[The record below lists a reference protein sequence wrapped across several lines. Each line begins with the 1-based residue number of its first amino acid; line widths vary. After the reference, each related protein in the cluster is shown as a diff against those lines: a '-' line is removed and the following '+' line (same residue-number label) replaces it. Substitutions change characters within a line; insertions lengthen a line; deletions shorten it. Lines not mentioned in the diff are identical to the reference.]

1 MVEETIEAVA
11 LLEPVEG
18 NDPLALE
25 DERLG
30 LLAEELREAIRRK
43 LPPRE

>member
-1 MVEETIEAVA
+1 VEQTIQGTAM
-11 LLEPVEG
+11 LEQLEG
-18 NDPLALE
+18 DESLARE